1 MTKIGKTFTIDLEV
15 YNWLDQHAKGEKRK
29 VSFIVNKALR
39 QFKMA
44 MTMWRCP
51 ECQANNANEF
61 NSCHNCDYSKLK
73 QLFICKQIGRLD
85 GRPTQMHIIAN
96 NICVSVQPLRGQTG
110 NQEQKQWYEKNQE
123 GHENA
128 PSA

>member
-1 MTKIGKTFTIDLEV
+1 MGRKGETMKIGKTFTIDLEV

-73 QLFICKQIGRLD
+73 
-85 GRPTQMHIIAN
+85 
-96 NICVSVQPLRGQTG
+96 
-110 NQEQKQWYEKNQE
+110 
-123 GHENA
+123 
-128 PSA
+128 